1 MRVNL
6 AVEALWAEDAWRSGQ
21 APYVPLS
28 VAAAVTFHQ
37 VQRSTKAIV
46 TRDDYEDA
54 LNIASSTLS
63 RLIPVF
69 TLRNP
74 REGRVAIT
82 IDPAHQRFARG
93 ATELQ
98 HSDGTSI
105 GNLWV
110 KTSEFHSALSL
121 IKRSGILGA
130 SFALAASDQRT
141 REAGRAQRTAAAPV
155 RGVAVELILG
165 GQRERRRISAVLHEQ
180 LAQVLAGSRMQLDAV
195 RETLE
200 GELHE
205 RLGGVVESL
214 NLACETALSLA
225 LELAPPELATFGLVK
240 TLGSLASEQ
249 AALHGLKVLVH
260 ARAEDEP
267 QDVETRAFLFD
278 AARLLLL
285 NVVRHARVREA
296 TVKLQATDGMLE
308 LAVSDG
314 GAGFDPE
321 TVQWRWQPCSLR
333 HLEQRAGALGG
344 SLSVHS
350 HAGGG
355 TRAAVRIPRILTD
368 GELGGG
374 AFGRATESI
383 ARHDE

>member
-6 AVEALWAEDAWRSGQ
+6 AVEALWAEDAWHRVQ

-63 RLIPVF
+63 RLIPIL

-82 IDPAHQRFARG
+82 IEPAHQRFARG
-93 ATELQ
+93 ATELR

-130 SFALAASDQRT
+130 SFALAASDQRA
-141 REAGRAQRTAAAPV
+141 REAGRAPA
-155 RGVAVELILG
+155 RGVAAELILG

-195 RETLE
+195 REKLDV
-200 GELHE
+200 ELRE

-214 NLACETALSLA
+214 NLAYETALALA

-285 NVVRHARVREA
+285 NVVRHAQVREA

-308 LAVSDG
+308 LAVSDC

-321 TVQWRWQPCSLR
+321 TVQWRCQPCSLR

-355 TRAAVRIPRILTD
+355 TRVAVRIPKILTD
-368 GELGGG
+368 VGLGGG
-374 AFGRATESI
+374 TFRRATESI